1 MGAMYRLK
9 AYFGMVPAEDMAEY
23 ADEPPAERYAG
34 RRREYAGDRWGDTGE
49 REYAPEREYVA
60 ASRDVR
66 VAESRAAEV
75 RSTDVRSAEVRVA
88 DDRATER
95 YDDDWDRRSVREP
108 SRPVA
113 VERPR
118 EAVSRLDREPVRGG
132 LGPSAV
138 RGALAMDTDALRDP
152 ALRDPA
158 LRDPT
163 LREPTRLPE
172 RPAVPEQRL
181 GGAAALARITTL
193 QPRSYNEARTIGERY
208 RDGVP
213 VIMNLTEL
221 DDAAAKR
228 LVDFAAGLAFALRG
242 SIDKVTSRVF
252 LLTPADVEV
261 SADDARRLAERGLFR
276 QD

>member
-9 AYFGMVPAEDMAEY
+9 AYFGMVPAEEMAEY
-23 ADEPPAERYAG
+23 ADEPPVERYTG
-34 RRREYAGDRWGDTGE
+34 RRVREYAGDRWGSGDYPA
-49 REYAPEREYVA
+49 EYAAE
-60 ASRDVR
+60 RDVR
-66 VAESRAAEV
+66 VADE
-75 RSTDVRSAEVRVA
+75 RSA
-88 DDRATER
+88 ER
-95 YDDDWDRRSVREP
+95 YDDDWDRRPVREP
-108 SRPVA
+108 SRAVA
-113 VERPR
+113 PERPR
-118 EAVSRLDREPVRGG
+118 EVVARLDRESVRGVPAGGG
-132 LGPSAV
+132 LGSSAV

-152 ALRDPA
+152 ALRDSTLRDPA
-158 LRDPT
+158 LRDPALRDPA
-163 LREPTRLPE
+163 LREPARLPE
-172 RPAVPEQRL
+172 RAAPPPAVPEQRL

>member
-23 ADEPPAERYAG
+23 ADEPPVERYAG
-34 RRREYAGDRWGDTGE
+34 RRREYAGDRWGDADYAAE
-49 REYAPEREYVA
+49 RDP
-60 ASRDVR
+60 RDVR
-66 VAESRAAEV
+66 VV
-75 RSTDVRSAEVRVA
+75 
-88 DDRATER
+88 DDRSGDR
-95 YDDDWDRRSVREP
+95 YDDWDRRPAREP

-113 VERPR
+113 AERPR
-118 EAVSRLDREPVRGG
+118 EVVSRLDREPVRSVA
-132 LGPSAV
+132 GPGSGFGSSAV
-138 RGALAMDTDALRDP
+138 RGALAMDTDALREP
-152 ALRDPA
+152 ALREPA
-158 LRDPT
+158 V
-163 LREPTRLPE
+163 REPVRLPE
-172 RPAVPEQRL
+172 RTPPPPAVPAQRL
-181 GGAAALARITTL
+181 GGAAALSRIITL

>member
-1 MGAMYRLK
+1 MGALYRLK
-9 AYFGMVPAEDMAEY
+9 AYFGMVPAEDMGEY
-23 ADEPPAERYAG
+23 VDEPGTDRFGGGPRRAHDG
-34 RRREYAGDRWGDTGE
+34 RWSDPGDRFD
-49 REYAPEREYVA
+49 Y
-60 ASRDVR
+60 
-66 VAESRAAEV
+66 
-75 RSTDVRSAEVRVA
+75 
-88 DDRATER
+88 DDLVEDR
-95 YDDDWDRRSVREP
+95 YDDGWDRRP
-108 SRPVA
+108 A
-113 VERPR
+113 
-118 EAVSRLDREPVRGG
+118 REPVRSSALDRPRDIRGESRADRQPTRGLSGIGGPG
-132 LGPSAV
+132 LGASAV
-138 RGALAMDTDALRDP
+138 RGALAVDPDA
-152 ALRDPA
+152 AV
-158 LRDPT
+158 
-163 LREPTRLPE
+163 REPVRPVE
-172 RPAVPEQRL
+172 RPVVPTAVPEQRDR
-181 GGAAALARITTL
+181 GAAALAKITTL